1 MTSRR
6 DVLAGRRMNRRD
18 FLKMSGAGLAGA
30 ALLGASGCGGG
41 GGAGNTLT
49 FAMGK
54 EDTPTFPHLIGKF
67 NEQHKGEFQVRY
79 REMPTATDQYFDQL
93 RTEFQAGGGEI
104 DVFGGDV
111 IWPAQFAAQ
120 GWIVD
125 FSDRM
130 PESEQS
136 KYLSGPI
143 ASLTYDGKIWG
154 VPWYTDAGMLY
165 YRRDLLEESGISA
178 PPKTWPE
185 LQEMAQQVSQET
197 GTKYGFVFQGSDYEG
212 GVCNGCEY
220 IWTHGGNVL
229 DPADPN
235 KVVIDSPE
243 AIAGL
248 TTEQN
253 MTEEGVA
260 PLAVS
265 TYTEEETDPAFLN
278 GDAVFARNWPYMYA
292 LAGTSEYP
300 KVKPEQI
307 AVAPLPVGEPEPT
320 IVSTLGGWNFLVNAA
335 SDMQDEAWEFIQFMT
350 APEQMKYRAV
360 KATLLPTLKS
370 LYDDPE
376 VVEAIPVIKLGKEA
390 IQHTRPRPVS
400 PYYGDMSLE
409 LAEQFASVVKGDVS
423 PEQAAKT
430 LQQSLENIIEQAS

>member
-1 MTSRR
+1 
-6 DVLAGRRMNRRD
+6 MNRRD

-30 ALLGASGCGGG
+30 TLLGATGCGGG
-41 GGAGNTLT
+41 GSSSGELIFSMGPDDTGA
-49 FAMGK
+49 FH
-54 EDTPTFPHLIGKF
+54 DLIDKF

-79 REMPTATDQYFDQL
+79 REMPSDTGQYFDQL
-93 RTEFQAGGGEI
+93 KTEFQAGGGEI
-104 DVFGGDV
+104 DVMGGDV

-125 FSDRM
+125 LSDRM

-143 ASLTYDGKIWG
+143 ESLTYDGQIWG

-165 YRRDLLEESGISA
+165 YRRDLLEQVGISA

-185 LQEMAQQVSQET
+185 LQEMALQVSQET
-197 GTKYGFVFQGSDYEG
+197 GTKYGFVFQGAEYEG

-229 DPADPN
+229 DPDDPN

-248 TTEQN
+248 ATEQS
-253 MTEEGVA
+253 MVEKGVS
-260 PLAVS
+260 PQAVS

-278 GDAVFARNWPYMYA
+278 GTAVFARNWPYMYA
-292 LAGTSEYP
+292 LAGSSDYP

-320 IVSTLGGWNFLVNAA
+320 VASALGGWNFLVNAT
-335 SDMQDEAWEFIQFMT
+335 SDMQEEAWEFIQFMT
-350 APEQMKYRAV
+350 SESSMKYNAV
-360 KATLLPTLKS
+360 KATHLPTLKS

-376 VVEAIPVIKLGKEA
+376 VVDAIPVIKLGKEA
-390 IQHTRPRPVS
+390 IQHTRSRPVS

-409 LAEQFASVVKGDVS
+409 MAEKYASVVKGDTS
-423 PEQAAKT
+423 PEEAVKT
-430 LQQSLENIIEQAS
+430 LKADLENIIEQAQ